1 MPVAFATS
9 MATRLANMR
18 KFARRAWALAAPYW
32 SSEERWRARA
42 LLATIVG
49 LTVGLVFLT
58 VLYNDWN
65 RSFYEAIQDKD
76 FEAFGPLLLRFGVLA
91 GLFIV
96 GAVLRRSVMLILQMR
111 WRIWLTH
118 RFLDRWLGNQT

>member
-9 MATRLANMR
+9 MVTRLRNMG

-49 LTVGLVFLT
+49 LTLGLVGLT

-65 RSFYEAIQDKD
+65 RSFFEAIQDKD
-76 FEAFGPLLLRFGVLA
+76 VEAFGPLLIRFGVLA
-91 GLFIV
+91 ASSRMASASAGVKPSRPI
-96 GAVLRRSVMLILQMR
+96 LRAHSMTAPI
-111 WRIWLTH
+111 
-118 RFLDRWLGNQT
+118 